1 MPVISYMG
9 TKAAL
14 ASEIAASFDGLPA
27 GPLLDL
33 FAGMATIGRAVAPV
47 RNVWLNDVQQFS
59 RLTSELQFLNC
70 DGSGY
75 RRSAYR
81 TAQLTYAK
89 HFKLLSA
96 QFRDLIAKEDAA
108 LQTREWQDVSSM
120 EIELRA
126 GNRPGPDITASATR
140 KDLPD
145 YCLFTGMYAATYFG
159 IRQCIQLDSLRKG
172 IDAAAPEGDR
182 KLAGVRRWMLAALGS
197 AASRC
202 SNSTG
207 HFAQYLTAS
216 ELNVRRVASQRRR
229 SITREWRIGLR
240 AGAQVG
246 NYAWRRNN
254 RTFNSDACDLLAS
267 LNKAGTAP
275 AVIYADPPY
284 TSDQYSRYYHIL
296 ETLIKYDYPSVA
308 GKGLY
313 RPDRFVSNW
322 SLKTKVNESFD
333 SLIKNASLLG
343 SSLVISYPTNG
354 LLAKSEDVIPEM
366 LSEHFR
372 SVRRLTPMSHQHS
385 TMGASKGSQRHE
397 VTEQVFVA
405 S

>member
-14 ASEIAASFDGLPA
+14 ASEISASFNGLPS

-70 DGSGY
+70 DGSAY
-75 RRSAYR
+75 RRTAYR
-81 TAQLTYAK
+81 TARDIYGK
-89 HFKLLSA
+89 HYKQLSA
-96 QFRDLIAKEDAA
+96 EFGSLLAKEDAA
-108 LQTREWQDVSSM
+108 LQGREWRDVSAM

-126 GNRPGPDITASATR
+126 ENRSGPELAALFAS
-140 KDLPD
+140 KGSPD
-145 YCLFTGMYAATYFG
+145 YRLFTGMYASTYFG
-159 IRQCIQLDSLRKG
+159 IRQCIQLDALRKG

-182 KLAGVRRWMLAALGS
+182 KLGGVRRWMLAALGG

-216 ELNVRRVASQRRR
+216 EENVRRVASQRRR
-229 SITREWRIGLR
+229 SITREWVISLR
-240 AGAQVG
+240 TDTQVG

-254 RTFNSDACDLLAS
+254 RTFNLDACDLLVS
-267 LNKAGTAP
+267 LQTGSSAP
-275 AVIYADPPY
+275 SVIYADPPY

-296 ETLIKYDYPSVA
+296 ETLIKYDYPDVS

-313 RPDRFVSNW
+313 RPDRFVSSW
-322 SLKTKVNESFD
+322 SLKTKVHQSFRA
-333 SLIKNASLLG
+333 LIQNASMLK
-343 SSLVISYPTNG
+343 SALVISYPTNG
-354 LLAKSEDVIPEM
+354 LLEKSEQAIPDM
-366 LSEHFR
+366 LTEHFR
-372 SVRRLTPMSHQHS
+372 SVNRLTPMSHQHS
-385 TMGASKGSQRHE
+385 TMGASKGTQRQE
-397 VTEQVFVA
+397 VTEQIFVA